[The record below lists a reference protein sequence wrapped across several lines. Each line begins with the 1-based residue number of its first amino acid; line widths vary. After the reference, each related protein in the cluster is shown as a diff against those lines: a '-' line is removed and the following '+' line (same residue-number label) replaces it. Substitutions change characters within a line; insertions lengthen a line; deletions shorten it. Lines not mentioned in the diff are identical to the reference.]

1 MQADDT
7 YADESFWRKTLQ
19 EDFESIIASL
29 FTPDE
34 GYVHYII
41 AYTLGKSGLLDAQ
54 LLFLDRDFDV
64 IDSESLN
71 EFIAPDYAEL
81 TASQD
86 TFDTSAMAP
95 KPNARALIGLK
106 PGLRPALYDEEDE
119 A

>member
-1 MQADDT
+1 M
-7 YADESFWRKTLQ
+7 
-19 EDFESIIASL
+19 
-29 FTPDE
+29 
-34 GYVHYII
+34 
-41 AYTLGKSGLLDAQ
+41 
-54 LLFLDRDFDV
+54 LFLDRDFDI

-86 TFDTSAMAP
+86 TFDISAMAP
-95 KPNARALIGLK
+95 KSNARALIGLK